1 MSAQIMRRNGEM
13 NSQKAE
19 LGALRGFQL
28 EYQRRKGISMNTISR
43 DDLRQL
49 ATMDGEY
56 VVSIY
61 MPARVGADSRQ
72 NPVRFNNL
80 LRAAGQKMLDRKI
93 GEPAVQ
99 KMTVS
104 ARTLLNQPDLWQELT
119 RGLAVFVSRDSVRA
133 WPLPFACEEKCVVGA
148 HVYLLPLL
156 SWGTND
162 APYFV
167 LAVSRN
173 AVRLLEGTRARI
185 QQVAL
190 PGLPANLSDALNYDV
205 RQGTVQMH
213 SGTPRLSGKEG
224 AVFHGQGGEVD
235 VAKQELTSF
244 FREIDRA
251 VSDYLQLRS
260 EPLIFAGVDYLFPIY
275 QSVNSYPNLAS
286 TPITGN
292 PDSLIASELRVRAWP
307 LVEAFVRGRNWA
319 DAEKYWNSVA
329 HGRTSNRMDE
339 VLAAAHA
346 GAVEMLFIARSARQL
361 GTFAPDSGKVQY
373 HDTPQPNSE
382 DLVNL
387 AATFVLR
394 TGGAVETV
402 LSGNVP
408 GGGPMAAVMRYPF
421 APAFAPAAQFNGA
434 HSKV

>member
-1 MSAQIMRRNGEM
+1 
-13 NSQKAE
+13 
-19 LGALRGFQL
+19 
-28 EYQRRKGISMNTISR
+28 MNTISR

-49 ATMDGEY
+49 ATMNGEY

-61 MPARVGADSRQ
+61 MSANVGADNRQ

-104 ARTLLNQPDLWQELT
+104 ARTLLDQPDLWQELSH
-119 RGLAVFVSRDSVRA
+119 GLAVFVSRDSLRA
-133 WPLPFACEEKCVVGA
+133 WPLPFACEEKCVVGQ

-162 APYFV
+162 AAYFV

-185 QQVAL
+185 QEVAL
-190 PGLPANLSDALNYDV
+190 PGLPANLSDALHYDV

-213 SGTPRLSGKEG
+213 SGTPRVAGKEG

-251 VSDYLQLRS
+251 VSDYLQLRN

-275 QSVNSYPNLAS
+275 KAVNSYPNLAS

-292 PDSLIASELRVRAWP
+292 PDSLIASEIRVRAWP

-319 DAEKYWNSVA
+319 EAEKYWNSVA
-329 HGRTSNRMDE
+329 HGRTSNRTDE
-339 VLAAAHA
+339 ILAAGHA
-346 GAVEMLFIARSARQL
+346 GAIETLFVAPGARQL
-361 GTFAPDSGKVQY
+361 GRFSPEPSRVRYD
-373 HDTPQPNSE
+373 DTPQPDSE

-387 AATFVLR
+387 AATIVLR

-408 GGGPMAAVMRYPF
+408 GGGLMAAVMRYPF
-421 APAFAPAAQFNGA
+421 APAFAPTAQFNGA
-434 HSKV
+434 RSIV

>member
-1 MSAQIMRRNGEM
+1 
-13 NSQKAE
+13 
-19 LGALRGFQL
+19 
-28 EYQRRKGISMNTISR
+28 MNTIST

-61 MPARVGADSRQ
+61 MPANVGADSRQ

-80 LRAAGQKMLDRKI
+80 LRDAGQKMLARKI

-104 ARTLLNQPDLWQELT
+104 ARTLLDQPELWQELSH
-119 RGLAVFVSRDSVRA
+119 GLAVFVSRDSLRA
-133 WPLPFACEEKCVVGA
+133 WPLPFACEEKCVIGE

-167 LAVSRN
+167 LAVSQN
-173 AVRLLEGTRARI
+173 AVRLLQGTRARLDE
-185 QQVAL
+185 VAL
-190 PGLPANLSDALNYDV
+190 PNLPTNLTDALNYDV

-213 SGTPRLSGKEG
+213 SGTPRVAGKEG
-224 AVFHGQGGEVD
+224 TVFHGQGGEVD
-235 VAKQELTSF
+235 VAKKELTEF

-251 VSDYLQLRS
+251 VGDYLQLRS

-275 QSVNSYPNLAS
+275 KTVNSYPNLAS

-292 PDSLIASELRVRAWP
+292 PDLLIASEIRVRAWP
-307 LVEAFVRGRNWA
+307 LVEAFVRSRNWA

-329 HGRTSNRMDE
+329 HGRTSNRTDE
-339 VLAAAHA
+339 ILAAGHA
-346 GAVEMLFIARSARQL
+346 GAIETLFVARGARQL
-361 GTFAPDSGKVQY
+361 GKYSPETTKLRLD
-373 HDTPQPNSE
+373 DTPQPDSE

-387 AATFVLR
+387 AATLVLR
-394 TGGAVETV
+394 TSGAVETV
-402 LSGNVP
+402 LTGNVP
-408 GGGPMAAVMRYPF
+408 GGGMMAAVMRYPF
-421 APAFAPAAQFNGA
+421 APAFAPTAQLNGA
-434 HSKV
+434 F

>member
-1 MSAQIMRRNGEM
+1 
-13 NSQKAE
+13 
-19 LGALRGFQL
+19 
-28 EYQRRKGISMNTISR
+28 MNTISR

-61 MPARVGADSRQ
+61 MPANVGADSRQ

-80 LRAAGQKMLDRKI
+80 VRAAGQKMLDRKI

-104 ARTLLNQPDLWQELT
+104 ARTLLDRPDLWQELSH
-119 RGLAVFVSRDSVRA
+119 GLAVFVSRDSLRA
-133 WPLPFACEEKCVVGA
+133 WPLPFACPETCVVGQ

-162 APYFV
+162 ATFFV
-167 LAVSRN
+167 LAVSQN

-185 QQVAL
+185 QEVAL
-190 PGLPANLSDALNYDV
+190 PGLPDNLNDALNYDV

-213 SGTPRLSGKEG
+213 SGTARRAGKEG

-235 VAKQELTSF
+235 VAKQELTAF

-275 QSVNSYPNLAS
+275 QAVSSYSNLAS

-292 PDSLIASELRVRAWP
+292 PDLLIASEIRVRAWP

-319 DAEKYWNSVA
+319 EAEKYWNSVA
-329 HGRTSNRMDE
+329 HGRTSNRTDE
-339 VLAAAHA
+339 ILAASHA
-346 GAVEMLFIARSARQL
+346 GAIETLFVAPGARQL
-361 GTFAPDSGKVQY
+361 GTFSPDSGKVLY
-373 HDTPQPNSE
+373 HDTPQRDSE

-387 AATFVLR
+387 AATLVLR

-408 GGGPMAAVMRYPF
+408 GGGMMAAVMRYPF
-421 APAFAPAAQFNGA
+421 ASGVAPAAQYNGA
-434 HSKV
+434 KSTV

>member
-1 MSAQIMRRNGEM
+1 
-13 NSQKAE
+13 
-19 LGALRGFQL
+19 
-28 EYQRRKGISMNTISR
+28 MNTISR

-61 MPARVGADSRQ
+61 MPAKVGADNRQ
-72 NPVRFNNL
+72 NPIRFNNL
-80 LRAAGQKMLDRKI
+80 LRTAGQKMLDRKI

-104 ARTLLNQPDLWQELT
+104 ARTLLDRPDLWQESAH
-119 RGLAVFVSRDSVRA
+119 GLAVFVSRDSIRA
-133 WPLPFACEEKCVVGA
+133 WPLPFACEEKCVVGE
-148 HVYLLPLL
+148 HVYLLPLV

-167 LAVSRN
+167 LAVSQN

-185 QQVAL
+185 QEVAL
-190 PGLPANLSDALNYDV
+190 PGLPANLSEALNYDV
-205 RQGTVQMH
+205 RQETAQMH
-213 SGTPRLSGKEG
+213 SATPRLAGKEG

-235 VAKQELTSF
+235 VAKQQLTSF

-275 QSVNSYPNLAS
+275 RAVNSYPNLAS

-292 PDSLIASELRVRAWP
+292 PDSLIASEIRVRAWP
-307 LVEAFVRGRNWA
+307 LVEAFVRSRNWVE
-319 DAEKYWNSVA
+319 AEKYWNSVA
-329 HGRTSNRMDE
+329 HGRTSNRSDE
-339 VLAAAHA
+339 VLAASSA
-346 GAVEMLFIARSARQL
+346 GAVETLFVAPGARQL
-361 GTFAPDSGKVQY
+361 GTFSPDSGKVQY
-373 HDTPQPNSE
+373 HDTPQRDSE

-394 TGGAVETV
+394 TGGVVKTV

-408 GGGPMAAVMRYPF
+408 GGGMMAAVMRYPF
-421 APAFAPAAQFNGA
+421 TPAIAPAAQRNGA
-434 HSKV
+434 AAAV